1 MRLDPLN
8 LNYPIRIRVIS
19 LSTILLITAVFYFSP
34 RLKENITSI
43 EKFIPQDIESIV
55 VPPTE
60 QMQIEK
66 PPARPSVPV
75 ASEDEFLDDDITIEE
90 TDLDDLEDW
99 DAPPPPP
106 DQGRKVKFI
115 PYDKAP
121 VPISPIR
128 PEYPEIAMEA
138 GIEGT
143 VIVQAFINNKGVVE
157 DTMVLKGI
165 PNTGLNEAALEA
177 VKRTRWKPA
186 RQRDKKVGVWMSIPI
201 NFKLT
206 TN

>member
-19 LSTILLITAVFYFSP
+19 LSTILLITVVFYFSP

-66 PPARPSVPV
+66 PPARPSVPI

>member
-1 MRLDPLN
+1 MRVDPLN
-8 LNYPIRIRVIS
+8 LNYPIRVRVIS
-19 LSTILLITAVFYFSP
+19 LSTILLITVVFYFSP

-121 VPISPIR
+121 VPISPIDLNIQKLLWKL
-128 PEYPEIAMEA
+128 EL
-138 GIEGT
+138 
-143 VIVQAFINNKGVVE
+143 K
-157 DTMVLKGI
+157 VL
-165 PNTGLNEAALEA
+165 
-177 VKRTRWKPA
+177 
-186 RQRDKKVGVWMSIPI
+186 
-201 NFKLT
+201 
-206 TN
+206 

>member
-1 MRLDPLN
+1 MRIDPLN

-19 LSTILLITAVFYFSP
+19 LSTILLITVVFYFSP

>member
-1 MRLDPLN
+1 MRKDPLIES
-8 LNYPIRIRVIS
+8 YPIRIR
-19 LSTILLITAVFYFSP
+19 AVFVGVIIFFAFSFYASP
-34 RLKENITSI
+34 RIGSDLRVL
-43 EKFIPQDIESIV
+43 EKYIPTDVQAVV
-55 VPPTE
+55 VPPTQ

-66 PPARPSVPV
+66 PPSRPSVPI
-75 ASEDEFLDDDITIEE
+75 ASEDEFLDEDITIEE
-90 TDLDDLEDW
+90 TDLEDFEDW
-99 DAPPPPP
+99 DELPPSADSGP
-106 DQGRKVKFI
+106 KVRFI

-121 VPISPIR
+121 VPLAAIR

-143 VIVQAFINNKGVVE
+143 VIVQAFINKKGNVTDAE
-157 DTMVLKGI
+157 ILKGI
-165 PNTGLNEAALEA
+165 PNTGLNEAALDA
-177 VKRTRWKPA
+177 VRRSRWKPA

>member
-1 MRLDPLN
+1 MRVDPLN
-8 LNYPIRIRVIS
+8 LNYPIRIRAIS
-19 LSTILLITAVFYFSP
+19 LITILLITVVFYFSP

-157 DTMVLKGI
+157 DTMILKGI

>member
-1 MRLDPLN
+1 MRVDPLVY
-8 LNYPIRIRVIS
+8 NYPVRVRAIS
-19 LSTILLITAVFYFSP
+19 LLIVLFISGVFYISP
-34 RLKENITSI
+34 RLQENTTTI
-43 EKFIPQDIESIV
+43 EKFIPQDIESII

-106 DQGRKVKFI
+106 DQGRKGKFI

-121 VPISPIR
+121 VPMTPIR

-157 DTMVLKGI
+157 DTMILKGI

>member
-1 MRLDPLN
+1 MRVDPLV
-8 LNYPIRIRVIS
+8 LNYPVRIRTIS
-19 LSTILLITAVFYFSP
+19 LGIILLMACVFYFSP
-34 RLKENITSI
+34 RLMENTRSI
-43 EKFIPQDIESIV
+43 EKYIPTDIDAIV

-66 PPARPSVPV
+66 PPARPSVPI

-99 DAPPPPP
+99 DSPPPPP
-106 DQGRKVKFI
+106 SSGREVKFI

-121 VPISPIR
+121 KPHSPIR

-143 VIVQAFINNKGVVE
+143 VIVQAFIDKRGVVQE
-157 DTMVLKGI
+157 TMILKGI

-206 TN
+206 SN

>member
-1 MRLDPLN
+1 MRVDPLN

-19 LSTILLITAVFYFSP
+19 LSTILLITVVFYFSP

-143 VIVQAFINNKGVVE
+143 VIVQAFISNKGVVE

>member
-1 MRLDPLN
+1 MRVDPLN

-19 LSTILLITAVFYFSP
+19 LSTILLIAVVFYFSP

-157 DTMVLKGI
+157 DTMILKGI

>member
-1 MRLDPLN
+1 MRVDPLN

-19 LSTILLITAVFYFSP
+19 LSTILLITVVFYFSP

-157 DTMVLKGI
+157 ETMILKGI

>member
-19 LSTILLITAVFYFSP
+19 LSTILLITVVFYFSP

-143 VIVQAFINNKGVVE
+143 VIVQAFISNKGVVE

>member
-1 MRLDPLN
+1 MRVDPLVS
-8 LNYPIRIRVIS
+8 NYPVRVRAIS
-19 LSTILLITAVFYFSP
+19 LGIILFISSVFYISP
-34 RLKENITSI
+34 RLQENTTTI

-121 VPISPIR
+121 IPMTPIR

-157 DTMVLKGI
+157 DTMILKGI
-165 PNTGLNEAALEA
+165 PNTGLNEAAEEA

>member
-1 MRLDPLN
+1 MRVDPLIY
-8 LNYPIRIRVIS
+8 NYPVRVRAIS
-19 LSTILLITAVFYFSP
+19 MGIILFISTVFYISP
-34 RLKENITSI
+34 RLKKNTTTI

-121 VPISPIR
+121 IPKSPIR

-143 VIVQAFINNKGVVE
+143 VIVQAFINNKGIVE
-157 DTMVLKGI
+157 DTMILKGI

>member
-19 LSTILLITAVFYFSP
+19 LSTILLITVVFYFSP

-157 DTMVLKGI
+157 DTMILKGI

>member
-1 MRLDPLN
+1 MRVDPLN

-19 LSTILLITAVFYFSP
+19 LSTILLITVVFYFSP

-157 DTMVLKGI
+157 DTMILKGI

>member
-19 LSTILLITAVFYFSP
+19 LSTILLITVVFYFSP

>member
-1 MRLDPLN
+1 MRVDPLN
-8 LNYPIRIRVIS
+8 LNYPIRIRAIS
-19 LSTILLITAVFYFSP
+19 LSTILLITVVFYFSP

-157 DTMVLKGI
+157 DTMILKGI

>member
-1 MRLDPLN
+1 MRVDPLN

-19 LSTILLITAVFYFSP
+19 LSTILLIAVVFYFSP

-143 VIVQAFINNKGVVE
+143 VIVQAFINNRGVVE
-157 DTMVLKGI
+157 DTMILKGI

>member
-1 MRLDPLN
+1 MRVDPLVAA
-8 LNYPIRIRVIS
+8 YPLRIR
-19 LSTILLITAVFYFSP
+19 AVFVGVVLFFAISFYASP
-34 RLKENITSI
+34 RIGDGLRTIDKY
-43 EKFIPQDIESIV
+43 IPTDVQAVV
-55 VPPTE
+55 VPPTQ
-60 QMQIEK
+60 QMQLEK
-66 PPARPSVPV
+66 PPARPSVPI
-75 ASEDEFLDDDITIEE
+75 ASEDEFLDEDITIEE
-90 TDLDDLEDW
+90 TDLEDFEDW
-99 DAPPPPP
+99 NDLPPAGGSGPK
-106 DQGRKVKFI
+106 RTFI

-121 VPISPIR
+121 VALAPIR

-143 VIVQAFINNKGVVE
+143 VTVSAFIDKKGNVTVVE
-157 DTMVLKGI
+157 ILKGI

-177 VKRTRWKPA
+177 VKRSRWKPA

>member
-1 MRLDPLN
+1 MRVDPLVQ
-8 LNYPIRIRVIS
+8 NYPVRIRSIS
-19 LSTILLITAVFYFSP
+19 LGIILLITGVFYFSP
-34 RLKENITSI
+34 RLSENTTTI
-43 EKFIPQDIESIV
+43 EKYIPQDIESIV

-75 ASEDEFLDDDITIEE
+75 VSEDEFLDDDITIEE

-106 DQGRKVKFI
+106 DQGRQVKFI

-121 VPISPIR
+121 IPMSPIR

-143 VIVQAFINNKGVVE
+143 VIVQAFINKKGVVE
-157 DTMVLKGI
+157 DTMILKGI
-165 PNTGLNEAALEA
+165 PNTGLNEAAEEA

>member
-1 MRLDPLN
+1 MRVDPLN

-19 LSTILLITAVFYFSP
+19 LSTILLITIVFYFSP

-157 DTMVLKGI
+157 DTMILKGI

>member
-1 MRLDPLN
+1 MARSGG
-8 LNYPIRIRVIS
+8 V
-19 LSTILLITAVFYFSP
+19 STPWICDAA
-34 RLKENITSI
+34 
-43 EKFIPQDIESIV
+43 
-55 VPPTE
+55 
-60 QMQIEK
+60 
-66 PPARPSVPV
+66 ARPRTRSTSRR
-75 ASEDEFLDDDITIEE
+75 SERYAACHSGAPRR
-90 TDLDDLEDW
+90 DLSRCTQIPPPGSSRRGKA

-121 VPISPIR
+121 TPMSPIR

-143 VIVQAFINNKGVVE
+143 VIVQAFINKKGVVE
-157 DTMVLKGI
+157 DTMILKGI
-165 PNTGLNEAALEA
+165 PNTGLNEAAEEA

>member
-1 MRLDPLN
+1 
-8 LNYPIRIRVIS
+8 
-19 LSTILLITAVFYFSP
+19 
-34 RLKENITSI
+34 
-43 EKFIPQDIESIV
+43 
-55 VPPTE
+55 
-60 QMQIEK
+60 
-66 PPARPSVPV
+66 
-75 ASEDEFLDDDITIEE
+75 
-90 TDLDDLEDW
+90 
-99 DAPPPPP
+99 
-106 DQGRKVKFI
+106 
-115 PYDKAP
+115 
-121 VPISPIR
+121 
-128 PEYPEIAMEA
+128 MEA

-157 DTMVLKGI
+157 DTMILKGI

>member
-1 MRLDPLN
+1 MRVDPLN
-8 LNYPIRIRVIS
+8 LNYPIRVRVIS
-19 LSTILLITAVFYFSP
+19 LCTILLITVVFYFSP

-157 DTMVLKGI
+157 DTMILKGI

>member
-1 MRLDPLN
+1 MRVDPLVQ
-8 LNYPIRIRVIS
+8 NYPVRIRSIS
-19 LSTILLITAVFYFSP
+19 LGIILLITGVFYFSP
-34 RLKENITSI
+34 RLSENTTTI
-43 EKFIPQDIESIV
+43 EKYIPQDIESIV

-99 DAPPPPP
+99 DAPPPL

-121 VPISPIR
+121 TPMSPIR

-143 VIVQAFINNKGVVE
+143 VIVQAFINKKGVVE
-157 DTMVLKGI
+157 ETMILKGI
-165 PNTGLNEAALEA
+165 PNTGLNEAAEEA

>member
-1 MRLDPLN
+1 MRVDPLVA
-8 LNYPIRIRVIS
+8 NYPIRIRSIS
-19 LSTILLITAVFYFSP
+19 IGIVLFITGVFYLSP
-34 RLKENITSI
+34 RLAENTRTI
-43 EKFIPQDIESIV
+43 EKYIPQDIESIV

-121 VPISPIR
+121 VPMSPIR

-143 VIVQAFINNKGVVE
+143 VIVQAFINKKGVVE
-157 DTMVLKGI
+157 ETMILKGI
-165 PNTGLNEAALEA
+165 PNTGLNEAAEEA

>member
-1 MRLDPLN
+1 MRVDPLN
-8 LNYPIRIRVIS
+8 LNYPIRVRVIS
-19 LSTILLITAVFYFSP
+19 LSTILLITVVFYFSP

-157 DTMVLKGI
+157 DTMILKGI

>member
-1 MRLDPLN
+1 MRVDPLN

-19 LSTILLITAVFYFSP
+19 LSTILLITVVFYFSP